1 VQEATGNIVAGA
13 TRSRPCTRGEVGA
26 THVHALQRVAVGRSV
41 VAAAVDDDRHRVD
54 AEVAVVDRRLA
65 A

>member
-1 VQEATGNIVAGA
+1 L
-13 TRSRPCTRGEVGA
+13 PRGEVGA
-26 THVHALQRVAVGRSV
+26 PDVHALQRVAVGRSV
-41 VAAAVDDDRHRVD
+41 VAAGVDDDRHRVD